1 MPHTASTQRAGTAD
15 GRTFTIRPAGGLPF
29 PSFTDLWQ
37 YRDLLYFLTWRDIK
51 VRYKQTAIGILWV
64 LIQPVGMTLV
74 FTVFFG
80 MLANLDSDGLPYPV
94 FAMAGLLPWQLFSR
108 ALTETSQSLVG
119 NERLITRVYFPRLV
133 IPLSVIIAS
142 LLDFVIAFGLL
153 IVLMAVYGV
162 APTLTVLTLPLF
174 LLLIVATT
182 LGVSLW
188 LSALNVEF
196 RDVRYAVPFLTQFW
210 LFVTPVAYASSLVP
224 DRWQV
229 VYGLN
234 PMAGAVRGF
243 RWALLGVESSLGPM
257 MIVSV
262 VVAVV
267 LLVTGAMYFKWR
279 EHALADVLGSGGR

>member
-1 MPHTASTQRAGTAD
+1 MLT
-15 GRTFTIRPAGGLPF
+15 
-29 PSFTDLWQ
+29 PS
-37 YRDLLYFLTWRDIK
+37 
-51 VRYKQTAIGILWV
+51 
-64 LIQPVGMTLV
+64 
-74 FTVFFG
+74 
-80 MLANLDSDGLPYPV
+80 
-94 FAMAGLLPWQLFSR
+94 
-108 ALTETSQSLVG
+108 
-119 NERLITRVYFPRLV
+119 
-133 IPLSVIIAS
+133 
-142 LLDFVIAFGLL
+142 
-153 IVLMAVYGV
+153 
-162 APTLTVLTLPLF
+162 PTLTVLTLPLF

-224 DRWQV
+224 GRWQV

-234 PMAGAVRGF
+234 PMAGAVQGF

-257 MIVSV
+257 TIVSAI
-262 VVAVV
+262 VAVV